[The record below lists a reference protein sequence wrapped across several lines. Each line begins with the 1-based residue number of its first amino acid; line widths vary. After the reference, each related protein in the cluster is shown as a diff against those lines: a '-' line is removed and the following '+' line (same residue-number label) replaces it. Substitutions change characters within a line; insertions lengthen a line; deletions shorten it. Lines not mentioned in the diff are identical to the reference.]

1 MKLRGGSDLENKMF
15 ELMEKMYSEFSSFKT
30 DLTTEVKGIR
40 SDLTDVIE
48 EVKSLNVKVDK
59 NALGLETIDNRLE
72 IVAEVQQN
80 MMGQTQKQIQE
91 IIEPFGED
99 VSVIKSAVKHISNE
113 VVDVSDKI
121 EFISMKEFNNE
132 RDLFLMKKKHS
143 HKDSNLD

>member
-1 MKLRGGSDLENKMF
+1 MDNKMF

-30 DLTTEVKGIR
+30 DMTTEVKGIR
-40 SDLTDVIE
+40 QDLTGVKE
-48 EVKSLNVKVDK
+48 EVESLNVKVDK
-59 NALGLETIDNRLE
+59 NALELETINNKLE
-72 IVAEVQQN
+72 IVVEVQQN
-80 MMGQTQKQIQE
+80 MMVQTQKQIQE

-132 RDLFLMKKKHS
+132 RDLFMMKKKLS
-143 HKDSNLD
+143 E

>member
-1 MKLRGGSDLENKMF
+1 MF

-30 DLTTEVKGIR
+30 DMTTEVKGIR
-40 SDLTDVIE
+40 HDLSGVIE
-48 EVKSLNVKVDK
+48 EVKSLNGKVDK
-59 NALGLETIDNRLE
+59 NAMGLETIESKLE
-72 IVAEVQQN
+72 VVAEVQQN

-113 VVDVSDKI
+113 VVDVSDKM

-143 HKDSNLD
+143 PKDSNLD

>member
-30 DLTTEVKGIR
+30 DLNTEVKGIR
-40 SDLTDVIE
+40 RDLTDVIE